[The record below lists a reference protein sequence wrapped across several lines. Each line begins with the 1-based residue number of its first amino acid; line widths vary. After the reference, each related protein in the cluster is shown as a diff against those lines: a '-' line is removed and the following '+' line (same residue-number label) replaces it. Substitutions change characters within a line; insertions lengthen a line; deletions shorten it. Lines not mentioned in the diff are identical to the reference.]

1 MQQTFLQITV
11 TMQFCRFFM
20 FSFMLWQG
28 CVYDLVRFSHKKHL
42 VWVHVSAYL
51 VLSGNCLD
59 VSLTVRVVS
68 GLSFVSPLAL
78 AVPPSQSSRPANIG
92 ISKDLKVM

>member
-1 MQQTFLQITV
+1 MQQTFLQITD

-28 CVYDLVRFSHKKHL
+28 CVYDLVRFSHKKTL
-42 VWVHVSAYL
+42 GLGSCFGL
-51 VLSGNCLD
+51 PGPGNCLD

-68 GLSFVSPLAL
+68 ALSFVSPLAL
-78 AVPPSQSSRPANIG
+78 AVPPSQSSRPANIV